1 VALSEIAYAN
11 FNKFITFYE
20 SSMNDHVTI
29 TVPATTA
36 NLGAGFDC
44 LGAALSLYNKFT
56 FTKTFTKTEETSPL
70 EIRVTGLE
78 AERVA
83 TDRSNLAYQA
93 FCTVYQVL
101 GQPVPGVAIDLEL
114 GIPLARGLGSSA
126 TALVGGLLGAN
137 YLAGQPLSLLE
148 IQNLAI
154 DLEGHP
160 DNVVPALVGGCQLS
174 ATREDG
180 TWEICDVPWLP
191 EIIPVV
197 AVPNFELS
205 TAAARAV
212 LPSSYSRGDAIF
224 NVAHLGL
231 LLRGLATGK
240 EQWLRAALQDR
251 IHQPYRQS
259 LIVGYQEVRKIAIDQ
274 GAYGLVISGAGPTLL
289 ALTTQE
295 RSQTVGDAM
304 AATWQ
309 KLGVE
314 VEVHILKVEEKG
326 ATIQLDS

>member
-1 VALSEIAYAN
+1 
-11 FNKFITFYE
+11 
-20 SSMNDHVTI
+20 MNDRITI

-56 FTKTFTKTEETSPL
+56 FIRLDAETSTKTEETSPL

-78 AERVA
+78 ADRVT

-93 FCTVYQVL
+93 FCAVYQAL

-126 TALVGGLLGAN
+126 TALIGGLLGAN

-160 DNVVPALVGGCQLS
+160 DNVVPALVGGCRLS

-180 TWEICDVPWLP
+180 AWEICDVPWLP

-212 LPSSYSRGDAIF
+212 LPNSYSRGDAIF
-224 NVAHLGL
+224 NVAHGGL

-240 EQWLRAALQDR
+240 DSWLRAALQDR

-259 LIVGYQEVRKIAIDQ
+259 LIVGYQEVRKMAIDQ

-289 ALTTQE
+289 ALTNQD
-295 RSQTVGDAM
+295 RSQAVGDAM

-309 KLGVE
+309 NFGVE
-314 VEVHILKVEEKG
+314 AEVHILKVEEKG
-326 ATIQLDS
+326 ATIQTSPD

>member
-1 VALSEIAYAN
+1 
-11 FNKFITFYE
+11 
-20 SSMNDHVTI
+20 MNDRITI

-56 FTKTFTKTEETSPL
+56 FTRFTRIDPETSPKPEATNPL
-70 EIRVTGLE
+70 KIRVTGLE
-78 AERVA
+78 AARVA
-83 TDRSNLAYQA
+83 TDSSNLAYQA
-93 FCTVYQVL
+93 FCAVYQFL

-160 DNVVPALVGGCQLS
+160 DNVVPALVGGCRLS

-180 TWEICDVPWLP
+180 SWEICDVPWLP

-197 AVPNFELS
+197 AVPNFELA

-212 LPSSYSRGDAIF
+212 LPSTYSRSDAIF

-231 LLRGLATGK
+231 LLRGLGTGK
-240 EQWLRAALQDR
+240 EPWLRAALQDR

-259 LIVGYQEVRKIAIDQ
+259 LIVGYQEVWKMAIDQ

-289 ALTTQE
+289 ALTNQE
-295 RSQTVGDAM
+295 QAKPVG
-304 AATWQ
+304 AAIATTWQ
-309 KLGVE
+309 NFGVE
-314 VEVHILKVEEKG
+314 AEVHILKVEEKG

>member
-1 VALSEIAYAN
+1 M
-11 FNKFITFYE
+11 KKT
-20 SSMNDHVTI
+20 TI

-56 FTKTFTKTEETSPL
+56 FTLAESSDSL
-70 EIRVTGLE
+70 EFLKITVIGAEAARVT
-78 AERVA
+78 
-83 TDRSNLAYQA
+83 TDASNLAYQA
-93 FCTVYQVL
+93 FCAVYQAL
-101 GQPVPGVAIDLEL
+101 GKPVPGVTIDLEL

-137 YLAGQPLSLLE
+137 YLAGNPLSVRE
-148 IQNLAI
+148 IQDLAI
-154 DLEGHP
+154 QLEGHP
-160 DNVVPALVGGCQLS
+160 DNVVPALVGGCRLS
-174 ATREDG
+174 ATKEDG

-191 EIIPVV
+191 EIVPVV

-212 LPSSYSRGDAIF
+212 LPSTYSRGDAIF

-240 EQWLRAALQDR
+240 TAWLEAALQDR

-259 LIVGYQEVRKIAIDQ
+259 LIPGYEAVRQAAIAQ
-274 GAYGLVISGAGPTLL
+274 GAYGLVISGAGPALL
-289 ALTTQE
+289 ALTDMEQAGA
-295 RSQTVGDAM
+295 VGEAI
-304 AATWQ
+304 ASTWQ
-309 KLGVE
+309 D
-314 VEVHILKVEEKG
+314 LKIQSEIHTLKIDHQG
-326 ATIQLDS
+326 AVIQANC

>member
-1 VALSEIAYAN
+1 MT
-11 FNKFITFYE
+11 K
-20 SSMNDHVTI
+20 VTI

-56 FTKTFTKTEETSPL
+56 FTPAESL
-70 EIRVTGLE
+70 SIRVTGAE
-78 AERVA
+78 AARLA
-83 TDRSNLAYQA
+83 IDKTNLVYQA
-93 FCTVYQVL
+93 FCAVYQSV
-101 GQPVPGVAIDLEL
+101 GRSVPGVAIDLDL

-137 YLAGQPLSLLE
+137 YLAGQPLTT
-148 IQNLAI
+148 LAI
-154 DLEGHP
+154 QDLAIQLEGHP
-160 DNVVPALVGGCQLS
+160 DNVVPALLGGCRLS
-174 ATREDG
+174 ATRENG
-180 TWEICDVPWLP
+180 GWEICDVPWLP

-212 LPSSYSRGDAIF
+212 LPTSYGRGDAVF

-240 EQWLRAALQDR
+240 DAWLSTGLDDR

-259 LIVGYQEVRKIAIDQ
+259 LIPGYEAVRRAALDQ
-274 GAYGLVISGAGPTLL
+274 GAYGLVISGAGPALL
-289 ALTTQE
+289 ALTDGKYAEAVGEAIVAAWQE
-295 RSQTVGDAM
+295 
-304 AATWQ
+304 
-309 KLGVE
+309 LGIETEIHSLPVDHQGAVVE
-314 VEVHILKVEEKG
+314 AIDTSPNSEI
-326 ATIQLDS
+326 A

>member
-1 VALSEIAYAN
+1 MT
-11 FNKFITFYE
+11 K
-20 SSMNDHVTI
+20 VTI

-56 FTKTFTKTEETSPL
+56 FTPAESLSIKATGAEAARVEIDET
-70 EIRVTGLE
+70 
-78 AERVA
+78 
-83 TDRSNLAYQA
+83 NLVYQA
-93 FCTVYQVL
+93 FRAVYQAV
-101 GQPVPGVAIDLEL
+101 GRPVPGVAIDLDL

-137 YLAGQPLSLLE
+137 YLAGQPLTT
-148 IQNLAI
+148 LAI
-154 DLEGHP
+154 QDLAIQLEGHP
-160 DNVVPALVGGCQLS
+160 DNVVPALLGGCRLS

-180 TWEICDVPWLP
+180 GWEICDVPWLP

-212 LPSSYSRGDAIF
+212 LPTSYGRGDAIF
-224 NVAHLGL
+224 NVAHLGMF
-231 LLRGLATGK
+231 LRGLATGK
-240 EQWLRAALQDR
+240 EAWLSTGLNDR

-259 LIVGYQEVRKIAIDQ
+259 LIPGYEAVRRAALDQ
-274 GAYGLVISGAGPTLL
+274 GAHGLVISGAGPALL
-289 ALTTQE
+289 ALTDGKYAGA
-295 RSQTVGDAM
+295 VGEAI

-309 KLGVE
+309 PLGIAAEIHLLQVDHQGAVVE
-314 VEVHILKVEEKG
+314 AIDPSLKF
-326 ATIQLDS
+326 IP